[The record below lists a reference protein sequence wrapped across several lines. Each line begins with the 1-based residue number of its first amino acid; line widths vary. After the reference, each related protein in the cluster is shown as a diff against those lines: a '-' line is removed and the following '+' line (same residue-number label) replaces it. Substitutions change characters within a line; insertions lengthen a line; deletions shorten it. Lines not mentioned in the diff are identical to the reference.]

1 MSALPVAASE
11 RAIAT
16 LQPAVPDDPALRPR
30 IEQLK
35 GTLDITSSNSVLD
48 FGNEVEQ
55 DMARFADSVLDQV
68 MAKDLGPLH
77 EKLTEIRLVAE
88 GLSVEEIGKSSG
100 LFGRLFSSLKREIA
114 KLTDRFR
121 TARQQIDTIAMQLE
135 DQAQNVGYG
144 LAILDRLFD
153 QNLDRFRDLGLHVT
167 AGHEVLADWRQTLL
181 PAAEKAAMEG
191 SDTDRMLAGQRLRDL
206 KAAVDRL
213 DRKVLN
219 LEKSRTIALAMMPT
233 IRQAQQTGITLI
245 EELRMTIAHAI
256 PAWKATMLVHIEQLR
271 QKHGLEALAAS
282 RDFTNEQ
289 LKQMA
294 RQLDQNVEATYRE
307 TERGIADTSAIVE
320 TMNSLISTI
329 DKVERLEREAATA
342 RQTSRA
348 ALRQAETQ
356 FRTRLVEGPRT
367 A

>member
-1 MSALPVAASE
+1 MSALPVVVAE
-11 RAIAT
+11 QAIAT
-16 LQPAVPDDPALRPR
+16 LQPSPPDDPALRPR
-30 IEQLK
+30 VDQLK
-35 GTLDITSSNSVLD
+35 GALDIASSNSVLN

-77 EKLTEIRLVAE
+77 EKLTEIRLVAQ
-88 GLSVEEIGKSSG
+88 GLSVEEIGKSRG
-100 LFGRLFSSLKREIA
+100 LFDRLFSSLKREIA
-114 KLTDRFR
+114 KFTDRFR
-121 TARQQIDTIAMQLE
+121 TARQQIDTIATQLD
-135 DQAQNVGYG
+135 DQAQDVAYG
-144 LAILDRLFD
+144 LAVLDRLFE

-167 AGHEVLADWRQTLL
+167 AGHEVLADWRQNLL
-181 PAAEKAAMEG
+181 PAAEQAAQAG
-191 SDTDRMLAGQRLRDL
+191 SDADRMLASQRLRDL
-206 KAAVDRL
+206 KAIVDRL

-233 IRQAQQTGITLI
+233 IRQAQQTGINLI

-271 QKHGLEALAAS
+271 QQHGLEALAAS

-307 TERGIADTSAIVE
+307 SERGIADTSAIVE

-329 DKVERLEREAATA
+329 DKVERLEREAAVA
-342 RQTSRA
+342 RQSSRE
-348 ALRQAETQ
+348 ALRQAEAQ
-356 FRTRLVEGPRT
+356 FRTRVIDGSR
-367 A
+367 AG